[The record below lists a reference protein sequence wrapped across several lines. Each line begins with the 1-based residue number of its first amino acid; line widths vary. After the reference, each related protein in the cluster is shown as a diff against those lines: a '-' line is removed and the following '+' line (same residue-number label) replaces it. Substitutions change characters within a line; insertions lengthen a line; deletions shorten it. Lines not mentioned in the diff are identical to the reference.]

1 MAEGGGKHR
10 SRLSCRQYRQYGQGL
25 SKWSQ
30 DCHHAAISSASAPV
44 YGDEAASVVITTFGH
59 SHLVSPKHIEWW
71 LLGDTPTTLYTTI
84 HLQHYTRNQNI
95 TKCHSAD
102 QCGGE
107 GDCLVSMA
115 ALYMDPGIPGCY
127 VPIVSLYSLKL
138 QTDVQCP
145 ASAIPLKLCVFNS
158 ISCCCCC
165 GCGGGFDQV

>member
-1 MAEGGGKHR
+1 MLMAEGGGKHR
-10 SRLSCRQYRQYGQGL
+10 SRLSCRQHRQGL

-59 SHLVSPKHIEWW
+59 SHLVSPKYIEWW

-115 ALYMDPGIPGCY
+115 VLYMDPCIPSCY
-127 VPIVSLYSLKL
+127 VPIAPVY
-138 QTDVQCP
+138 VH
-145 ASAIPLKLCVFNS
+145 
-158 ISCCCCC
+158 
-165 GCGGGFDQV
+165 

>member
-1 MAEGGGKHR
+1 MVMAEGGGKHR
-10 SRLSCRQYRQYGQGL
+10 SRLSCRQHRQGL

-44 YGDEAASVVITTFGH
+44 YGDEAASVVITTSATS
-59 SHLVSPKHIEWW
+59 SHQN
-71 LLGDTPTTLYTTI
+71 TLNGGCWGI

-115 ALYMDPGIPGCY
+115 ALHMDPGIPGCY
-127 VPIVSLYSLKL
+127 VPIAPVY
-138 QTDVQCP
+138 
-145 ASAIPLKLCVFNS
+145 IH
-158 ISCCCCC
+158 
-165 GCGGGFDQV
+165 